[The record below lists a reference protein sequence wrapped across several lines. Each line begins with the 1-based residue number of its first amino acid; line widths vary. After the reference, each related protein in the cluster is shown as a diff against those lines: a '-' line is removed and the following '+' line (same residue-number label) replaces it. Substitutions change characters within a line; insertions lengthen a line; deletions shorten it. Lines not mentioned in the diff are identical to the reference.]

1 MTERSIDHKRSE
13 REPIMRVTRVLT
25 TGAVMIGACLSIGGH
40 PVLAQPAESPGA
52 PLETGPSQTT
62 HYTVGVGVGVAPDY
76 EGSDDYQAVPLW
88 NLRVDNLYDPNT
100 FVQVIGPR
108 LRSNFLPDPHW
119 RLGLDGQFIKERNDV
134 HDNAVDDLKS
144 VDPSVMLGIIG
155 GYDFFADPR
164 QDLAL
169 EIEARQDVANGN
181 GFLGTMRALY
191 STQLSQSWR
200 LNTTIEGT
208 WASSDY
214 MDAYF
219 SINANDAARS
229 GLDQYNADAGF
240 KDVAFG
246 ATVTYLFNE
255 HWSVSGLGTYTRLV
269 GDAADSPVV
278 KDQGDENQF
287 FAGTLVNYRF

>member
-1 MTERSIDHKRSE
+1 
-13 REPIMRVTRVLT
+13 MRVTPILM
-25 TGAVMIGACLSIGGH
+25 TGAAIASLSSGLA
-40 PVLAQPAESPGA
+40 LAQPANTGGDTIEP
-52 PLETGPSQTT
+52 GPSRGT
-62 HYTVGVGVGVAPDY
+62 HYTLGVGVGVAPDY

-100 FVQVIGPR
+100 FIQVIGPR

-144 VDPSVMLGIIG
+144 VDASVMLGVVG

-181 GFLGTMRALY
+181 GFLGTLRGVY
-191 STQLSQSWR
+191 STQLSPSWR
-200 LNTTIEGT
+200 LNTSLEST

-219 SINANDAARS
+219 SIDSSDAARS
-229 GLDQYNADAGF
+229 GLRQYNADAGI
-240 KDVAFG
+240 KDVTFG
-246 ATVTYLFNE
+246 GTLTYGFTE
-255 HWSVSGLGTYTRLV
+255 RWSISGLATYTRLV

-278 KDQGDENQF
+278 KNAGDENQF
-287 FAGTLVNYRF
+287 FGAP